1 MLRFVET
8 PQLTIAV
15 EEHGPDNGP
24 PMILLHGFP
33 YSARCYDAV
42 LPHLPGQ
49 RVLVPHLRGYGQT
62 RLKPGVP
69 RSGAQGALG
78 ADLLALMDA
87 LSIPSAIL
95 AGYDWGGRAACV
107 VAALHPERCAGLVS
121 GTGYNIQDIARANEP
136 QSPETELRDWYQFYF
151 HGERG
156 ARGLEANRAELSR
169 LLWCL
174 WSPEWRFTEA
184 EFAASAA
191 HFDNPDFVEVVLHSY
206 RHRFGLV
213 PGDPSHEDFEAAL
226 ARLPAITV
234 PSIDIHGQADGVN
247 PPPAKPSPRFTGRFE
262 RRLMPGIGHNP
273 PQEAPEAFARALLDL
288 ISAHTSPR

>member
-15 EEHGPDNGP
+15 EEHGPPEGV

-42 LPHLPGQ
+42 LPHLAGQ

-62 RLKPGVP
+62 RLKPGVL

-87 LSIPSAIL
+87 LAIPRAIL

-121 GTGYNIQDIARANEP
+121 GTGYNIQDIAGAREP
-136 QSPETELRDWYQFYF
+136 QTPEREMRHWYQFYL

-156 ARGLEANRAELSR
+156 ARGLEANRDAFCR
-169 LLWCL
+169 LLWQL
-174 WSPEWRFTEA
+174 WSPEWRFTDA
-184 EFAASAA
+184 EFAESAA
-191 HFDNPDFVEVVLHSY
+191 HFANADFVEVVLHSY

-213 PGDPSHEDFEAAL
+213 AGDPAHEDLETAL
-226 ARLPAITV
+226 AKLPAITV
-234 PSIDIHGQADGVN
+234 PSIDLHGEADGVN
-247 PPPAKPSPRFTGRFE
+247 PPPSKPSARFTGRFE
-262 RRLMPGIGHNP
+262 RRLLPGVGHNP
-273 PQEAPEAFARALLDL
+273 PQEAPAEFARALLDL
-288 ISAHTSPR
+288 ACSPG

>member
-1 MLRFVET
+1 MGLRFVDT

-15 EEHGPDNGP
+15 EEHGPADAP
-24 PMILLHGFP
+24 PVILLHGFP

-42 LPHLPGQ
+42 VLLLPGH
-49 RVLVPHLRGYGQT
+49 RVLVPHLRGHGQT
-62 RLKPGVP
+62 RLKPGVM

-87 LSIPSAIL
+87 LAIPRAIL

-107 VAALHPERCAGLVS
+107 VAALFPARCSGLLTC
-121 GTGYNIQDIARANEP
+121 TGYNIQEIARANDP
-136 QSPETELRDWYQFYF
+136 QPPEREMRHWYQFYL

-156 ARGLEANRAELSR
+156 ARGLAANRVELAR
-169 LLWCL
+169 LLWRS

-213 PGDPSHEDFEAAL
+213 PGDPAHDDFEAAL
-226 ARLPAITV
+226 ARLPPITV
-234 PSIDIHGQADGVN
+234 PAIDLHGQADGVN
-247 PPPAKPSPRFTGRFE
+247 PPLPQPSQSFTGRFE
-262 RRLMPGIGHNP
+262 RRILPGIGHNP
-273 PQEAPEAFARALLDL
+273 PQEAPEKFAQALRKLACPL
-288 ISAHTSPR
+288 S